1 MDSNPYFV
9 CSSLDARLYGGNCK
23 NYGVVEQ
30 IRIFGKQGWG
40 FDPAAIKCPTFIYQG
55 EKDAET
61 PVAAAEHLHSIIA
74 GSELIVM
81 PAIGHVTIMLKAE
94 AIILAL
100 VQKKAIA
107 A

>member
-1 MDSNPYFV
+1 MYK
-9 CSSLDARLYGGNCK
+9 R
-23 NYGVVEQ
+23 Q
-30 IRIFGKQGWG
+30 
-40 FDPAAIKCPTFIYQG
+40 IYQG
-55 EKDAET
+55 QKDAET
-61 PVAAAEHLHSIIA
+61 PVAAAEHLHSIVA

-81 PAIGHVTIMLKAE
+81 PEIGHVTIMLKAE